1 MFRNH
6 LLCLFIWLLP
16 LTASASYP
24 DAVDN
29 YVNDFAGVI
38 DATSL
43 MTLRQKL
50 GDFETSTGI
59 EMVIV
64 TIEKYTVFET
74 GSVSWEH
81 FATGLFNT
89 WGIGNLPENN
99 GVLILVSTKDR
110 KVRIE
115 LGKGYSDKYDVKIQ
129 SAVDSMIPFLTAGS
143 YSAGLS
149 AGVEETIEILRT
161 DFFWSD
167 LPWLYILG
175 GLALFSV
182 AIALYGKQ
190 NNLNGI
196 FWVSFGVVGLLIIL
210 LVRSFWNSSFNDDG
224 DAFGG
229 GSSDGG
235 GGGGDF

>member
-1 MFRNH
+1 MIRKH
-6 LLCLFIWLLP
+6 LLCLLIWLLP
-16 LTASASYP
+16 LTAPAAYP

-38 DATSL
+38 DAASL
-43 MTLRQKL
+43 VALRQNL
-50 GDFETSTGI
+50 GEFETATGI

-64 TIEKYTVFET
+64 TIEKYTAFET

-81 FATGLFNT
+81 FVTGLFNI

-115 LGKGYSDKYDVKIQ
+115 LGKGYSDQYDAKIQ
-129 SAVDSMIPFLTAGS
+129 SAVDTMTPFFAAGGF
-143 YSAGLS
+143 SAGLS
-149 AGVEETIEILRT
+149 AGVEETKQILRT

-175 GLALFSV
+175 GLAFFSV
-182 AIALYGKQ
+182 AIALYGKEHKK
-190 NNLNGI
+190 NGM
-196 FWVSFGVVGLLIIL
+196 FWVVFGVVGLLIIL
-210 LVRSFWNSSFNDDG
+210 LVHFFWNSVFSSDG
-224 DAFGG
+224 DTFGG